1 MSLIED
7 DARANAL
14 RKRGRGDVTTSD
26 RKKFLVQ
33 VIQSKCM
40 GAESCVGVA
49 PGVFSLDSKKLRPF
63 GEREPLGVKDV
74 PEGTIDSETVV
85 LAAKSCPYHAIY
97 VLDTETGEVVA
108 GEPDE

>member
-63 GEREPLGVKDV
+63 GEREELGVHAANISDY
-74 PEGTIDSETVV
+74 PSQV
-85 LAAKSCPYHAIY
+85 LFSRSPVKMMF
-97 VLDTETGEVVA
+97 
-108 GEPDE
+108 